1 MQPLPEER
9 REGCDVNERA
19 RLMAGFPLSA
29 QAGAEIFEDCEQH
42 FEEGL
47 ALVIEGI
54 GARYGVS

>member
-1 MQPLPEER
+1 M
-9 REGCDVNERA
+9 NERA
-19 RLMAGFPLSA
+19 RLMADFPLSA
-29 QAGAEIFEDCEQH
+29 QAGAEIFEDYDGH